1 MLRVLLLAS
10 LSASCASPRA
20 VPSLNTIAEQYVK
33 LVLAVGVHDPAYV
46 DMYYGPFEWL
56 RTASDEHTSIP
67 VIRERAVE
75 LLDLL
80 HKQPKQKEDT
90 ARVRF
95 LEAQVASLIHR
106 ADLLAGAHLSFD
118 DESRG
123 LFGITAPPFAESSAS
138 VAVAELDRRLPGA
151 GPVAARLEAYSRRM
165 AVPDDRLRTTVE
177 TALAACRARTAA
189 HLSLPA
195 GERIEVAYVHDQPWS
210 AYATYAGG
218 FRTRIEINVDLPRRP
233 DQILDLMCHEGYP
246 GHHTQYSLLEQ
257 RMVRARGWQEFQV
270 LPLLSPASAWS
281 EAAATAGVA
290 VAFDAEDRRSFE
302 RDVLFPVA
310 GISASEVERMSAVR
324 RLTAELAPA
333 GTEAARR
340 YLDGRLTRADAVL
353 WLERYAAMPRPQELL
368 GFVDQFRSYVVG
380 YTAGAADVR
389 REIDRSPQA
398 DPAARWRAFE
408 RVILHKCL

>member
-1 MLRVLLLAS
+1 MIRMLLLAS
-10 LSASCASPRA
+10 LSVSCASPRVA
-20 VPSLNTIAEQYVK
+20 PSVNALAEQYVK

-56 RTASDEHTSIP
+56 RTASEERTPIP

-80 HKQPKQKEDT
+80 HEPRKDT

-95 LEAQVASLIHR
+95 LQEQVAALIQR

-123 LFGITAPPFAESSAS
+123 LFGITAPPFAESSMRM
-138 VAVAELDRRLPGA
+138 AVAELDRQLPGS
-151 GPVAARLEAYSRRM
+151 GPVASRLEAYSRRM
-165 AVPDDRLRTTVE
+165 AVPDDRLKSAVE

-189 HLSLPA
+189 HLSLPE
-195 GERIEVAYVHDQPWS
+195 GERVEVAYVHDQPWS
-210 AYATYAGG
+210 AYAKYEGG
-218 FRTRIEINVDLPRRP
+218 FRTRIDINVDLPRRP

-281 EAAATAGVA
+281 EAAATAGVE
-290 VAFDAEDRRSFE
+290 VAFDAEDRRTFE
-302 RDVLFPVA
+302 REVLFPAA
-310 GISASEVERMSAVR
+310 GVSASEVDRMSAVR
-324 RLTAELAPA
+324 HLTAELAAA

-340 YLDGRLTRADAVL
+340 YLDGRMTRADAVL
-353 WLERYAAMPRPQELL
+353 WLERNAAMPRPQELL

-380 YTAGAADVR
+380 YTAGAASVR
-389 REIDRSPQA
+389 RDIDRA
-398 DPAARWRAFE
+398 AEVEPAARWRAFE

>member
-1 MLRVLLLAS
+1 
-10 LSASCASPRA
+10 
-20 VPSLNTIAEQYVK
+20 
-33 LVLAVGVHDPAYV
+33 
-46 DMYYGPFEWL
+46 
-56 RTASDEHTSIP
+56 
-67 VIRERAVE
+67 
-75 LLDLL
+75 
-80 HKQPKQKEDT
+80 
-90 ARVRF
+90 
-95 LEAQVASLIHR
+95 
-106 ADLLAGAHLSFD
+106 LLAGAHLSFD

-123 LFGITAPPFAESSAS
+123 LFGLTAPPFNESSTSA
-138 VAVAELDRRLPGA
+138 AVAELDRQLPGA

-165 AVPDDRLRTTVE
+165 AVPDDRLKTTVE

-210 AYATYAGG
+210 AYAKYEGG
-218 FRTRIEINVDLPRRP
+218 FRSRIDINLDLPKRP

-281 EAAATAGVA
+281 EAAATAGVE

-302 RDVLFPVA
+302 RDVLFPLA
-310 GISASEVERMSAVR
+310 GVSASEVERMSAVR

-380 YTAGAADVR
+380 YTAGAANVR